1 MLRQA
6 GADLPAKASA
16 QAGIGRKG
24 TFFKGLNRWAVM
36 SMLVFSL
43 AGCARVIVAPT
54 ADRPTPAPQEPAPI
68 PSDPSTPT
76 RPPVETPVKKS
87 TPRALAALELTE
99 QGRTLIEKKRPD
111 DAIRILERAMNLY
124 PKNGKVYYYLSEA
137 WLLKENIAQAT
148 EFNRLAR
155 IYLQKDPEWASRV
168 ERQRKR
174 IQNR

>member
-1 MLRQA
+1 M
-6 GADLPAKASA
+6 
-16 QAGIGRKG
+16 GILI
-24 TFFKGLNRWAVM
+24 FL
-36 SMLVFSL
+36 L

-54 ADRPTPAPQEPAPI
+54 ADRPTPAPQESAPI

-76 RPPVETPVKKS
+76 RPPVETPAQKP

-99 QGRTLIEKKRPD
+99 QGRILIEGKRPD
-111 DAIRILERAMNLY
+111 TAIRTLERAMNLY

-137 WLLKENIAQAT
+137 WLLKENIAQAA

-155 IYLQKDPEWASRV
+155 IYLQKDPEWANRV

-174 IQNR
+174 IQNQ

>member
-1 MLRQA
+1 MGML
-6 GADLPAKASA
+6 
-16 QAGIGRKG
+16 I
-24 TFFKGLNRWAVM
+24 FFI
-36 SMLVFSL
+36 

-76 RPPVETPVKKS
+76 RPPIETPAQQP

-99 QGRTLIEKKRPD
+99 QGRILIERKRPD
-111 DAIRILERAMNLY
+111 TAIRTLERAMNLY

-137 WLLKENIAQAT
+137 WLLKENIAQAA

-168 ERQRKR
+168 EHQRKR
-174 IQNR
+174 IQNQ